1 MDPVSLSMP
10 ANLVVDADLLRK
22 YGGSGPRYTSYP
34 TADRF
39 VDAFDADA
47 YRRSLRNRSLGGPL
61 RPLSLYVHHPF
72 CETVCYYCAC
82 NKIASRNHDRADP
95 YLRRLLVEAR
105 LVAAVLGRDRRIR
118 SMHWG
123 GGTPTF
129 MGMQRLA
136 ELAHGLRGEFD
147 FDAAGEYSIE
157 IDPRRV
163 AEGDFQR
170 LAEMGFNRASLG
182 VQDFSAEV
190 QAAVN
195 RVQTFEQVSGAL
207 RDARA
212 AGFRSVNMDLI
223 LGLPKQTPER
233 FEQTLDTTLQCAPER
248 IALYSYAHLPHLF
261 KPQRRI
267 AQADLPA
274 PETKL
279 QMLVHAV
286 KRLTAAGYEYIGMD
300 HFAKP
305 DDDLARAMREGRLR
319 RDFQGYSSLD
329 TDTVGLGVSAIS
341 SVGAAYGQNVKDLDG
356 YNACIDA
363 GELPVARGIE
373 LGADDV
379 LRRAIIQSLACQFA
393 VSKEAFSVGYLID
406 FDHYF
411 AAEAEQLKLLEDDG
425 LIETDA
431 EWIHVTPRGRLLVRS
446 VCMVFDRYLQADRQ
460 RSRYS
465 RIM

>member
-1 MDPVSLSMP
+1 
-10 ANLVVDADLLRK
+10 
-22 YGGSGPRYTSYP
+22 
-34 TADRF
+34 
-39 VDAFDADA
+39 
-47 YRRSLRNRSLGGPL
+47 
-61 RPLSLYVHHPF
+61 
-72 CETVCYYCAC
+72 
-82 NKIASRNHDRADP
+82 
-95 YLRRLLVEAR
+95 
-105 LVAAVLGRDRRIR
+105 
-118 SMHWG
+118 
-123 GGTPTF
+123 
-129 MGMQRLA
+129 
-136 ELAHGLRGEFD
+136 LAHGLRGEFD

-329 TDTVGLGVSAIS
+329 TDTVGLGV
-341 SVGAAYGQNVKDLDG
+341 
-356 YNACIDA
+356 
-363 GELPVARGIE
+363 
-373 LGADDV
+373 
-379 LRRAIIQSLACQFA
+379 
-393 VSKEAFSVGYLID
+393 
-406 FDHYF
+406 
-411 AAEAEQLKLLEDDG
+411 
-425 LIETDA
+425 
-431 EWIHVTPRGRLLVRS
+431 
-446 VCMVFDRYLQADRQ
+446 
-460 RSRYS
+460 
-465 RIM
+465 